1 VQERSTCRGKL
12 YVIGVGPGDHDHMAY
27 RAKSVKIGES
37 EITIGYYAHV
47 SLVEDM
53 IDGKEVYHLESFIRQ
68 AKSEL
73 DPFVHLL
80 SIRVLGRRSA
90 I

>member
-1 VQERSTCRGKL
+1 VQERSTCRSKL

-37 EITIGYYAHV
+37 EITIGYYTHV

-53 IDGKEVYHLESFIRQ
+53 IDGKEVYRYGMTQETYPPRKLHKAGQI
-68 AKSEL
+68 
-73 DPFVHLL
+73 
-80 SIRVLGRRSA
+80 
-90 I
+90 